1 MQFTAEQIQENW
13 DKLIGIIEDTFEGER
28 KESSQKIYE
37 MWKEMGAHTD
47 EYTLENVIFCAL
59 HHDLGKLG
67 DMKEDY
73 YVPNES
79 EWHRINQGKMY
90 EYNDKLH
97 YMTVTDRA
105 VWLLTQF
112 DIKMN
117 QIEYLALRLTDG
129 MYEDANKG
137 YLMGFGEG
145 KNLKTNLPLILH
157 QADMMATR
165 LEKERY
171 MFSKDS
177 DINYS
182 EILNP
187 ELKKE
192 REEQEQKSVNTIK
205 EAITKSE
212 TPDILSEKS
221 KDLFNELFG
230 DK

>member
-1 MQFTAEQIQENW
+1 
-13 DKLIGIIEDTFEGER
+13 
-28 KESSQKIYE
+28 
-37 MWKEMGAHTD
+37 
-47 EYTLENVIFCAL
+47 
-59 HHDLGKLG
+59 
-67 DMKEDY
+67 
-73 YVPNES
+73 
-79 EWHRINQGKMY
+79 
-90 EYNDKLH
+90 
-97 YMTVTDRA
+97 
-105 VWLLTQF
+105 
-112 DIKMN
+112 
-117 QIEYLALRLTDG
+117 
-129 MYEDANKG
+129 
-137 YLMGFGEG
+137 MGFGEG